1 MEEES
6 ACECE
11 EGAPA
16 WMATFSDLCTLL
28 LTFFVLLL
36 SFANMD
42 VKQFRVALGS
52 VKDALGVTF
61 KVDGD
66 FEGMTTSAVE
76 ISETPSVAPSEAEG
90 TSPTKGR
97 VKAKVMRFVRQ
108 QNAEHLIE
116 VAETERG
123 VVLRVTDT
131 VLFDTASDRL
141 RKDSS
146 KVIQVVVGLF
156 SKFKGVLSIE
166 GHTDDRPISSAR
178 FPSNWEL
185 STARSI
191 AVLRELVDHQHVA
204 PSRLKVAG
212 YADKQPLDQTDT
224 AKARARNRRVEFIFE
239 NPPQFQNDPAA
250 AYTLP

>member
-66 FEGMTTSAVE
+66 FEGMATSAVE
-76 ISETPSVAPSEAEG
+76 INDTPSVEASNTEG
-90 TSPTKGR
+90 TSPKGR
-97 VKAKVMRFVRQ
+97 VKAKVMRYIRQ
-108 QNAEHLIE
+108 QNAQDLIE

-131 VLFDTASDRL
+131 VLFDTGSDRL

-146 KVIQVVVGLF
+146 KVIAVVVGLF
-156 SKFKGVLSIE
+156 GKFKGQLSIE
-166 GHTDDRPISSAR
+166 GHTDDRPISSTR

-191 AVLRELVDHQHVA
+191 AVLRELVDQQHVA
-204 PSRLKVAG
+204 ASRLKVAG
-212 YADKQPLDQTDT
+212 YADKQPLDT
-224 AKARARNRRVEFIFE
+224 ANTAAARGKNRRVEFIFE